1 MIMKFRKHVI
11 SATEAVKLAFGPELF
26 FSNDYLPSEIANE
39 NRVIHQM
46 LGADNT
52 DEVELNLGDW
62 TIKGIPDK
70 VLNNRIIEVKVQRPL
85 SKPQELL
92 TSAAYQGLIYASALG
107 LDVVEVWLYVYST
120 GEVKTYS
127 FPTSELNPAEF
138 FTVLGHN
145 LRKLEELQA
154 FRPPKLE
161 SMDVNKL
168 ALVVKKYE

>member
-1 MIMKFRKHVI
+1 MKFGKHII
-11 SATEAVKLAFGPELF
+11 SATEAVKLAFGPEKF
-26 FSNDYLPSEIANE
+26 FSDEYIPSEILHE

-52 DEVELNLGDW
+52 EEVELRLGDW
-62 TIKGIPDK
+62 TVKGIPDK
-70 VLNNRIIEVKVQRPL
+70 VLDDRVVEVKVQRPL

-92 TSAAYQGLIYASALG
+92 TSAAYQGLVYASAIG
-107 LDVVEVWLYVYST
+107 LDIVEVWLYVYST
-120 GEVKTYS
+120 GEVKTHT
-127 FPTSELNPAEF
+127 FPAAELNPAGF

-154 FRPPKLE
+154 FKQPKLE
-161 SMDVNKL
+161 STEVNKL

>member
-1 MIMKFRKHVI
+1 MVKFRKKTI
-11 SATEAVKLAFGPELF
+11 TATEAVKLAFGPEKF
-26 FSNDYLPSEIANE
+26 FANDYLPTEIANE

-46 LGADNT
+46 LGADDT
-52 DEVELNLGDW
+52 EEVELKLGEW
-62 TIKGIPDK
+62 TVKGIPDK
-70 VLNNRIIEVKVQRPL
+70 VLDNAVIEVKVQRPL

-92 TSAAYQGLIYASALG
+92 TSAAYQGLIYATALG

-120 GEVKTYS
+120 GEVKTHT
-127 FPTSELNPAEF
+127 FPAAELNPAEF

-161 SMDVNKL
+161 STDVNKL

>member
-1 MIMKFRKHVI
+1 MVKFRKKTI
-11 SATEAVKLAFGPELF
+11 TAMEAVKLAFGPELF
-26 FSNDYLPSEIANE
+26 FANDYIPSEIANE

-52 DEVELNLGDW
+52 DEVELKLGEW

-70 VLNNRIIEVKVQRPL
+70 VLDNAVIEVKVQRPL

-92 TSAAYQGLIYASALG
+92 TSAAYQGLIYATALG
-107 LDVVEVWLYVYST
+107 LETVEVWLYVYSM
-120 GEVKTYS
+120 GEVKTHT
-127 FPTSELNPAEF
+127 FPASELNPAEF
-138 FTVLGHN
+138 FTVLGRN

-154 FRPPKLE
+154 FKPPKLE
-161 SMDVNKL
+161 SSEVNKL

>member
-1 MIMKFRKHVI
+1 MKFRKHVI
-11 SATEAVKLAFGPELF
+11 SATEAVKLAFGPEKF
-26 FSNDYLPSEIANE
+26 FTDEYVPSELLHE
-39 NRVIHQM
+39 NKVIHQM

-52 DEVELNLGDW
+52 DEVELTLGEW
-62 TIKGIPDK
+62 VVKGIPDK
-70 VLNNRIIEVKVQRPL
+70 ILDDRVVEVKVQRPL

-120 GEVKTYS
+120 GEVKTHT
-127 FPTSELNPAEF
+127 FPAAELNPAEF
-138 FTVLGHN
+138 FTVLARHN

-161 SMDVNKL
+161 STEVNKL
-168 ALVVKKYE
+168 ALVVKKFE

>member
-1 MIMKFRKHVI
+1 MKFRKHII
-11 SATEAVKLAFGPELF
+11 SATEAVKLALGPESF
-26 FSNDYLPSEIANE
+26 FSNDYIPSEIANE

-52 DEVELNLGDW
+52 EEVELKLGDW
-62 TIKGIPDK
+62 IVKGIPDK
-70 VLNNRIIEVKVQRPL
+70 ILDDKVVEVKVQRPL

-92 TSAAYQGLIYASALG
+92 TSAAYQGLVYASALG
-107 LDVVEVWLYVYST
+107 IDIVEVWLYVYST
-120 GEVKTYS
+120 GEVKTHT
-127 FPTSELNPAEF
+127 FPASELNPAEF

-145 LRKLEELQA
+145 LRRLEELQA

-161 SMDVNKL
+161 SSEVNKL

>member
-1 MIMKFRKHVI
+1 MVKFEKKTINV
-11 SATEAVKLAFGPELF
+11 TEAVKLAFGPKLF

-52 DEVELNLGDW
+52 EEVELKLGDW
-62 TIKGIPDK
+62 IVKGIPDK
-70 VLNNRIIEVKVQRPL
+70 ILDDRVVEVKVQRPL

-107 LDVVEVWLYVYST
+107 MDIVEVWLYVYST
-120 GEVKTYS
+120 GEVKTHT
-127 FPTSELNPAEF
+127 FPAAELNPAEF
-138 FTVLGHN
+138 FTVLGRN

-161 SMDVNKL
+161 STEVNKL

>member
-1 MIMKFRKHVI
+1 MKFRKHII
-11 SATEAVKLAFGPELF
+11 SATEAVKLAFGPESF
-26 FSNDYLPSEIANE
+26 FGNDYLPSEIANE

-52 DEVELNLGDW
+52 EEVELKLWDW
-62 TIKGIPDK
+62 TVKGIPDK
-70 VLNNRIIEVKVQRPL
+70 ILDDRVVEVKVQRPL

-107 LDVVEVWLYVYST
+107 MDIVEVWLYVYST
-120 GEVKTYS
+120 GEVKTHT
-127 FPTSELNPAEF
+127 FPAAELNPAEF
-138 FTVLGHN
+138 FTVLGRN

-154 FRPPKLE
+154 FKPPKLE
-161 SMDVNKL
+161 STEVNKL

>member
-1 MIMKFRKHVI
+1 MVKFRKKTI
-11 SATEAVKLAFGPELF
+11 TATEAVKLAFGPESF
-26 FSNDYLPSEIANE
+26 FANDYLPSEIANE

-52 DEVELNLGDW
+52 DEVEFKLGEW

-70 VLNNRIIEVKVQRPL
+70 VLDNAVIEVKVQRPL

-92 TSAAYQGLIYASALG
+92 TSAAYQGLVYASALG
-107 LDVVEVWLYVYST
+107 MDIVEVWLYVYST
-120 GEVKTYS
+120 GEVKTHT
-127 FPTSELNPAEF
+127 FPTAELNPAEF

-145 LRKLEELQA
+145 LRRLEELQA

-161 SMDVNKL
+161 STEVNKL

>member
-1 MIMKFRKHVI
+1 
-11 SATEAVKLAFGPELF
+11 
-26 FSNDYLPSEIANE
+26 
-39 NRVIHQM
+39 M
-46 LGADNT
+46 LGADNIE
-52 DEVELNLGDW
+52 EVELKLGEW

-70 VLNNRIIEVKVQRPL
+70 VLDNAVIEVKVQRPL

-120 GEVKTYS
+120 GEVKTHT
-127 FPTSELNPAEF
+127 FPAAELNPAEF

-161 SMDVNKL
+161 SSEVNKL